1 MRDTTNSTFK
11 TDTSSGK
18 VLVDC
23 YATWCAPCTG
33 QKMVLLDLERS
44 NPEVTVLMVDVE
56 KEPDLASSFGVRAL
70 PTILVFK
77 EGSHVQ
83 TLVGLKDKTKLLTAL
98 GE

>member
-1 MRDTTNSTFK
+1 
-11 TDTSSGK
+11 
-18 VLVDC
+18 
-23 YATWCAPCTG
+23 
-33 QKMVLLDLERS
+33 
-44 NPEVTVLMVDVE
+44 MVDVE

>member
-11 TDTSSGK
+11 SDTATGK

-23 YATWCAPCTG
+23 YATWCGPCTG
-33 QKMVLLDLERS
+33 QKMVLNDLEKS

-56 KEPDLASSFGVRAL
+56 KEPELASSFGVRSL

-77 EGSHVQ
+77 AGSHVQ
-83 TLVGLKDKTKLLTAL
+83 TLVGLKDKAKLLTAL